1 MTAHQIAWCSESF
14 SSLISKDRRQ
24 GLGARDQEVRSSGP
38 PTPDPQHPSMVQ
50 AKKALAK
57 KTRTR
62 KARAVS
68 SGRST
73 DYQNFIGGRWV
84 PSRSGEWIENRNPAD
99 VRDVVGRFPLST
111 KEDVDAAVMAAG
123 EAFNHWRRTPA
134 PRRAEILFRLGEIL
148 IRDKEKYTAD
158 MTREMGKVLKE
169 AGGDVQEAIDCTYYA
184 AGEGRRLHGFT
195 TPAEMPNKFAMCVR
209 QPVGLCGLIT
219 PWNFPMAIP
228 SWKLMPALVCGNTVV
243 IKPAEETPL
252 STYNLVKACEEAGV
266 PPGVV
271 NLVMGRGSVVGTRM
285 TSHPSLRLI
294 SMTGS
299 TETGRVIASACAERN
314 AICSLEMGG
323 KNAIIIMD
331 DADIDNA
338 IEGAVWGAFGTS
350 GQRCTASSRLIVHKR
365 VYLQFVKKLAERAK
379 ALRVGNGA
387 DPQTDVGPVV
397 NEDAV
402 HKIMDYIDIG
412 QNEDGATLAC
422 GGHHLTKGDYARGY
436 FIAPTVFTDVTPD
449 MRVAQEEIFGPVTS
463 VIPTNSLDE
472 AIEIAN
478 GVRYGLSAAIYTQD
492 VNRAFH
498 AMNET
503 YTGIFYVNAST
514 IGAEVHL
521 PFGGTKA
528 TGNGHRE
535 AGTQV
540 LDIFSEWKSVY
551 FDYSGKLQ
559 RAQIDEVEV

>member
-1 MTAHQIAWCSESF
+1 MA
-14 SSLISKDRRQ
+14 
-24 GLGARDQEVRSSGP
+24 
-38 PTPDPQHPSMVQ
+38 Q

-57 KTRTR
+57 KANKRASKSSTRT
-62 KARAVS
+62 AVK
-68 SGRST
+68 T
-73 DYQNFIGGRWV
+73 YHNYIGGRWA
-84 PSRSGEWIENRNPAD
+84 PSAGGHWFENVNPAD
-99 VRDVVGRFPLST
+99 TNDVIGRFPLSIQ
-111 KEDVDAAVMAAG
+111 EDVDAAVAAAS
-123 EAFNHWRRTPA
+123 EAFNRWRRTPA
-134 PRRAEILFRLGEIL
+134 PRRAEILFRAGEIL
-148 IRDKEKYTAD
+148 IRNKEPYAAD

-169 AGGDVQEAIDCTYYA
+169 TGGDVQEAIDCTYYT

-195 TPAEMPNKFAMCVR
+195 TPAEMPDKFAMCVR

-243 IKPAEETPL
+243 IKPAEDTPL

-271 NLVMGRGSVVGTRM
+271 NLVTGYGETVGAGI
-285 TSHPSLRLI
+285 TSHPDLRLI
-294 SMTGS
+294 SFTGS
-299 TETGRVIASACAERN
+299 TETGRLVASACAERN

-323 KNAIIIMD
+323 KNAIIVMD
-331 DADIDNA
+331 DADVDNA
-338 IEGAVWGAFGTS
+338 IEGTVWGAFGTS
-350 GQRCTASSRLIVHKR
+350 GQRCTASSRVIVHKK
-365 VYLQFVKKLAERAK
+365 VYRQFARKLIERAK

-387 DPQTDVGPVV
+387 DPKTDVGPVI

-402 HKIMDYIDIG
+402 RKILGYIEIG
-412 QNEDGATLAC
+412 QDEDGATLAC
-422 GGHHLTKGDYARGY
+422 GGKRLTKGEYARGF
-436 FIAPTVFTDVTPD
+436 FIEPTVFTDVSPK
-449 MRVAQEEIFGPVTS
+449 MRIAQEEIFGPVTS

-478 GVRYGLSAAIYTQD
+478 GVRYGLSAAIYTQN

-498 AMNET
+498 AMNEM
-503 YTGIFYVNAST
+503 YTGIFYVNSST

-521 PFGGTKA
+521 PFGGTKG

-551 FDYSGKLQ
+551 VDYSGKLQ
-559 RAQIDEVEV
+559 RAQIDEVEI